1 VSAVR
6 RLPGHRLIVW
16 DEPEPGHRGLDAGTG
31 GFRDALGPVQHIGHR
46 GDGEFRKLRDIRDPR
61 DWPPS
66 SGRSPRRAA
75 ETPEHVLVAVEAPRG
90 ARLLERDPAAQVHLD
105 GPGGV
110 AALLEGLR
118 TLGADE
124 QIARLLERDPA
135 AQVRLD
141 DDPPGVGS
149 LLDTLRILGA
159 RLQHERLLA
168 HYRVHRTLNT
178 RQATAAEVVGRGVAS
193 RNDERAFAALSQ
205 VAQSLWQSADGV
217 AQLHELLMG
226 IEVLGLRDH
235 RQCLR
240 LADNLIATMEAVWHA
255 LSDFR
260 GADLRE
266 LETEPR
272 LEDLDG
278 VRWSNDAAA
287 SSATQWPTTLRDLV
301 IQHSIA
307 DDGPE
312 TGVFVLRFGVAVGP
326 AGPTA

>member
-1 VSAVR
+1 
-6 RLPGHRLIVW
+6 
-16 DEPEPGHRGLDAGTG
+16 
-31 GFRDALGPVQHIGHR
+31 
-46 GDGEFRKLRDIRDPR
+46 
-61 DWPPS
+61 
-66 SGRSPRRAA
+66 
-75 ETPEHVLVAVEAPRG
+75 
-90 ARLLERDPAAQVHLD
+90 
-105 GPGGV
+105 
-110 AALLEGLR
+110 
-118 TLGADE
+118 
-124 QIARLLERDPA
+124 
-135 AQVRLD
+135 
-141 DDPPGVGS
+141 
-149 LLDTLRILGA
+149 
-159 RLQHERLLA
+159 
-168 HYRVHRTLNT
+168 
-178 RQATAAEVVGRGVAS
+178 
-193 RNDERAFAALSQ
+193 
-205 VAQSLWQSADGV
+205 
-217 AQLHELLMG
+217 MG